1 MSKEI
6 GKGKT
11 LLILFLPAILNI
23 LIGFCIAT
31 VVAMDAIQRG
41 VPPERI
47 GLEVQKAMFTFSFYW
62 SFIQVGVGLYV
73 IKLLGGWS
81 EVKEVYS
88 RDDLLER
95 PLRSI
100 DLIVGLVVLTLAIIW
115 GMQFISAML
124 FCGSWEVYMQRWQEI
139 VAGIPWIAKLYY
151 VAIAPFTAGIFEEI
165 IWRHFGISQLEK
177 FYSLNKAIIIQ
188 AVAFGFWHGISLHT
202 IATMLIGLVYGY
214 VYAKRRRLL
223 LLSTAHVLVDI
234 IGFGMVFL
242 R

>member
-23 LIGFCIAT
+23 LIGFCIDT
-31 VVAMDAIQRG
+31 VVAMNAVQRG
-41 VPPERI
+41 VYAEKI
-47 GLEVQKAMFTFSFYW
+47 ALEVQKVMFTYAFYW
-62 SFIQVGVGLYV
+62 SFIQIGFGLYA

-81 EVKEVYS
+81 KVKEVYS
-88 RDDLLER
+88 GDDLLES
-95 PLRSI
+95 PLRSV
-100 DLIVGLVVLTLAIIW
+100 DLVGGLVVLTLAIIW
-115 GMQFISAML
+115 GMQFVSAML
-124 FCGSWEVYMQRWQEI
+124 FCGSWEVYMQRWQGI
-139 VAGIPWIAKLYY
+139 VAGIPWIVKLYY

-177 FYSLNKAIIIQ
+177 YYSLNKAIIIQ

-214 VYAKRRRLL
+214 VYAKRRKLL

-234 IGFGMVFL
+234 IGFGMAFL